1 MYKSELACSE
11 RSSST
16 FSSVSANCDNARDR
30 PVCSSHVLRIAA
42 DLATAPVKPDNSR
55 RWVTSAFKAAWSF
68 CKLLSKFS
76 ISQILSWNHY
86 KTMKKNKNQK
96 FVPNWDDLIAL
107 HTGSFSSILY
117 VILLTVSPN
126 RLNNLITPAPLNVA
140 VLTALGSSSLLCRK
154 FMKSGSEQ
162 RIGCCDVRRKNR
174 SNAAR
179 RFSIHSELAP
189 FPGSVGVCALILT
202 FVEPKVIENLLFF
215 KHLRDSVWRS

>member
-1 MYKSELACSE
+1 M
-11 RSSST
+11 
-16 FSSVSANCDNARDR
+16 
-30 PVCSSHVLRIAA
+30 
-42 DLATAPVKPDNSR
+42 
-55 RWVTSAFKAAWSF
+55 
-68 CKLLSKFS
+68 
-76 ISQILSWNHY
+76 
-86 KTMKKNKNQK
+86 
-96 FVPNWDDLIAL
+96 
-107 HTGSFSSILY
+107 
-117 VILLTVSPN
+117 ILLTVSPN

-215 KHLRDSVWRS
+215 KHLRDSVRAEVIVAHIPIKFFSGAGGMMRPKRRYLLTRRSCKPRKSLNRRNVLNCFALNFGKLVCVETLFGNKRKCNLIVY